1 MEEVF
6 NYIYGD
12 TKANR
17 ERNLSKKITFY
28 ENSSRHPFFQ
38 KINEF
43 KNNPNRQQLDGES
56 SRSDEVF
63 ADYVLKMANYC
74 NPTYFPKVLK
84 FVTLFRECANILN
97 KEKVKNE
104 LKDFTEI
111 FHAEDIPDIS
121 NEFIT
126 EFLDPDQ
133 NVFDINKEE
142 AIDLTQNFCH
152 WLYEN
157 NFTCSKLSLISNS
170 Y

>member
-1 MEEVF
+1 VF

-12 TKANR
+12 SKSNR
-17 ERNLSKKITFY
+17 ERNLSKKISYF
-28 ENSSRHPFFQ
+28 EDSSRHPFFQ
-38 KINEF
+38 KIHGM
-43 KNNPNRQQLDGES
+43 KNNPNRQLDGETS
-56 SRSDEVF
+56 KSDEVF

-74 NPTYFPKVLK
+74 NPTYFTKILK
-84 FVTLFRECANILN
+84 FVTLFRECANLLN
-97 KEKVKNE
+97 KDKVRNE
-104 LKDFTEI
+104 SKEYTEI
-111 FHAEDIPDIS
+111 FNAEDIPDIS

-133 NVFDINKEE
+133 STFDINKEDS
-142 AIDLTQNFCH
+142 IDLTQNFCH